1 MTYRAEGGAN
11 IVISLPRQGRVLR
24 FPKTAHADPVAR
36 LRRLADYRNHVIA
49 PLLGEADGTP
59 WQVVRLAADER
70 RRLAADIE
78 ERHGRLRRVSRRRH
92 RCPSPPPHVFSVEIK
107 AKQGFLAADDDLG
120 VCSFCMKQYLK
131 LKRGTVQHVS
141 GYCPLDLFSGQFGR
155 VDRALRALLDS
166 PQNNL
171 RVFMNGPLPADEE
184 STDPVVAMQR
194 YSIGATMRDA
204 SLMITLRRA
213 APGEDGTG
221 FRAVTDLAGNRW
233 LCLCRLMDLDPKHI
247 NRVSRQRLKKEK
259 SRELYLR
266 AQLPRE
272 PSHGVPIPCSV
283 SDEGIDH
290 LLAVS
295 GSPVAADAA
304 GSVMIAVIVL
314 SQRFSINPDNVA
326 TPIAASMGDLVTL
339 ALLSW
344 IASLL
349 HRAIEPDPWL
359 APTIIAVYLLLIPL
373 FAWVSHRNQY
383 TRVVLLEGWTPVIA
397 AMLISSAG
405 GLILDFAVSAYE
417 GVAVFQPVI
426 NGVGGNL
433 VAVQASRISTE
444 LHRAGR
450 PGQRP
455 RAEHAPLHV
464 CLTPWAAFC
473 QTGGHSRTARVLLS
487 MVVPGHLVF
496 TYSISYF
503 RAGHTSLTP
512 LFLVV
517 YNCAAVLQVV
527 VLLYVAHCMIHWMWK
542 NGVDPDNSAIPY
554 LTALG
559 DLIGTG
565 LLALAFQF
573 LFIIGDRDS
582 DLGD

>member
-1 MTYRAEGGAN
+1 MASAGEPEGA
-11 IVISLPRQGRVLR
+11 
-24 FPKTAHADPVAR
+24 
-36 LRRLADYRNHVIA
+36 LRRRAAAMTPPLELSSLADDAVPLTADEEQLEQLADSEDGLIELRKSPAHQETWFSIA
-49 PLLGEADGTP
+49 VQVFFPYLVAGFGMVGAGIVLDIVQHWPVFTEVTEVFILVPALLGLKGNLEMTLASRLSTHANLGRMDEPRAMWSLLLSNMGLI
-59 WQVVRLAADER
+59 QCQAIVV
-70 RRLAADIE
+70 
-78 ERHGRLRRVSRRRH
+78 
-92 RCPSPPPHVFSVEIK
+92 
-107 AKQGFLAADDDLG
+107 GFLASTAAIVMGWIPDG
-120 VCSFCMKQYLK
+120 EFNIHH
-131 LKRGTVQHVS
+131 T
-141 GYCPLDLFSGQFGR
+141 
-155 VDRALRALLDS
+155 LLLCAS
-166 PQNNL
+166 
-171 RVFMNGPLPADEE
+171 
-184 STDPVVAMQR
+184 SVV
-194 YSIGATMRDA
+194 TA
-204 SLMITLRRA
+204 SLASL
-213 APGEDGTG
+213 
-221 FRAVTDLAGNRW
+221 VL
-233 LCLCRLMDLDPKHI
+233 
-247 NRVSRQRLKKEK
+247 
-259 SRELYLR
+259 
-266 AQLPRE
+266 
-272 PSHGVPIPCSV
+272 
-283 SDEGIDH
+283 
-290 LLAVS
+290 
-295 GSPVAADAA
+295 

>member
-1 MTYRAEGGAN
+1 ADWQYRAEGGAN

-78 ERHGRLRRVSRRRH
+78 ERRPPRRRH
-92 RCPSPPPHVFSVEIK
+92 HAINAGGLALKMDDCAVFPSPPPLPSPPPHVFSVEIK

-171 RVFMNGPLPADEE
+171 RVFMNGRFLYGARAGADRAHLLAAVAAALPDRPAHAPDRLLDIWTHLMFTVLCTSEAVCADEE

-295 GSPVAADAA
+295 GSPV
-304 GSVMIAVIVL
+304 
-314 SQRFSINPDNVA
+314 
-326 TPIAASMGDLVTL
+326 
-339 ALLSW
+339 
-344 IASLL
+344 
-349 HRAIEPDPWL
+349 
-359 APTIIAVYLLLIPL
+359 
-373 FAWVSHRNQY
+373 
-383 TRVVLLEGWTPVIA
+383 
-397 AMLISSAG
+397 
-405 GLILDFAVSAYE
+405 
-417 GVAVFQPVI
+417 
-426 NGVGGNL
+426 
-433 VAVQASRISTE
+433 
-444 LHRAGR
+444 
-450 PGQRP
+450 
-455 RAEHAPLHV
+455 
-464 CLTPWAAFC
+464 
-473 QTGGHSRTARVLLS
+473 
-487 MVVPGHLVF
+487 
-496 TYSISYF
+496 
-503 RAGHTSLTP
+503 
-512 LFLVV
+512 
-517 YNCAAVLQVV
+517 
-527 VLLYVAHCMIHWMWK
+527 
-542 NGVDPDNSAIPY
+542 
-554 LTALG
+554 
-559 DLIGTG
+559 
-565 LLALAFQF
+565 
-573 LFIIGDRDS
+573 
-582 DLGD
+582 